1 MKLLIP
7 TSQYKK
13 DLKRY
18 AKQRKKLE
26 ALLEIL
32 RCLAN
37 EGTHTGQL
45 PSTHA
50 DWPIQRLHGM
60 PYWRRFPLD
69 LD

>member
-37 EGTHTGQL
+37 EEPIPANAVHTC
-45 PSTHA
+45 
-50 DWPIQRLHGM
+50 
-60 PYWRRFPLD
+60 
-69 LD
+69 